1 MGTPPVFRP
10 HYPMNIA
17 RVRPLALAT
26 AAVLLALLTACET
39 TKLETAW
46 HAPEVGS
53 IKFSKIIVVCIAP
66 VESLRRPLEDAMK
79 AEIKAVP
86 TVASY
91 ELLPDVKDQV
101 DPKKLGAAIKA
112 AGVDGIITMRMVS
125 LDDKTT
131 YHPGY
136 EMPVYYSSFYSYYSP
151 AYALGPYYPG
161 YGAGYGAMGPIGYE
175 YVPPSVTTDVIMRI
189 ETNIYNAKDGK
200 LMWTGLSSTT
210 NPSESANLIGE
221 VAGVVRAKLRDQKLI
236 P

>member
-1 MGTPPVFRP
+1 MK
-10 HYPMNIA
+10 IA
-17 RVRPLALAT
+17 RARPLALT
-26 AAVLLALLTACET
+26 AVLLGLLTACET

-53 IKFSKIIVVCIAP
+53 IKFSKIVVVCIAP
-66 VESLRRPLEDAMK
+66 VESLRRPLEDAME

-91 ELLPDVKDQV
+91 ELLPDVADQV
-101 DPKKLGAAIKA
+101 DPKKLNAAIAA

-131 YHPGY
+131 YNPGY

-151 AYALGPYYPG
+151 AYALGPYYRGYPG
-161 YGAGYGAMGPIGYE
+161 SYYGAPMGYE
-175 YVPPSVTTDVIMRI
+175 YVPPSVTTEVIMRI

-200 LMWTGLSSTT
+200 LIWTGLSRTS

-221 VAGVVRAKLRDQKLI
+221 VAGVVRARMREQKLI